1 MEKIVI
7 VAAKRT
13 PIGKFR
19 GQFKEMS
26 AVDLGVACLQGLLTE
41 IPAAK
46 SRIDQVL
53 IGNVLGAG
61 LGQDPARQV
70 AIRSGLE
77 NEVTATT
84 INDVC
89 GSSLKAL
96 HFAQLSLLAGE
107 ANVIVAGGIESM
119 SNAPL
124 LLQRP
129 EKKQAVDRQG
139 VLTDSLFEDGLTDAM
154 THEAMGKQIE
164 EMVANKKITREQQDE
179 YALHSQQKAAA
190 AIASSVFTDEIVP
203 IEVDGEWIT
212 RDESVR
218 SVTSLAGLASLRT
231 SFDLEGTITA
241 GNASPLNDG
250 ASMVLLTTETF
261 AHEQNWP
268 IMSFV
273 GEFSE
278 VGVASPDFG
287 VAPIQAVKNVLASAK
302 LDVDQIDLFE
312 LNEAF
317 AAQAIAVCDGL
328 KIPED
333 KLNISGGAIAL
344 GHPLGATG
352 TRLIA
357 TLVHEMQRQK
367 LSHGLA
373 TLCIGGGQGIAVH
386 LNREGLA

>member
-19 GQFKEMS
+19 GQFKQMS
-26 AVDLGVACLQGLLTE
+26 AVELGIACLNGILSEQP
-41 IPAAK
+41 IADQ
-46 SRIDQVL
+46 IDQVL

-61 LGQDPARQV
+61 LGQNPARQI
-70 AIRSGLE
+70 AMGSGLP
-77 NEVTATT
+77 NRVTATT

-96 HFAQLSLLAGE
+96 HYAQLSLLSGE
-107 ANVIVAGGIESM
+107 ANVVVAGGVESM

-129 EKKQAVDRQG
+129 DKKQPVDRQG
-139 VLTDSLFEDGLTDAM
+139 LLIDSLFADGLTDAM
-154 THEAMGKQIE
+154 TQEAMGKEIE
-164 EMVANKKITREQQDE
+164 QLVAQRHYTRQQQDD
-179 YALHSQQKAAA
+179 YANRSQQKAAKA
-190 AIASSVFTDEIVP
+190 AADQLFDAEIVP
-203 IEVDGEWIT
+203 IRVDDQWLT
-212 RDESVR
+212 HDESVR
-218 SVTSLAGLASLRT
+218 SATTLEGLAALRP
-231 SFDLEGTITA
+231 SFAADGTITA

-250 ASMVLLTTETF
+250 ASMVVLTTASYAQTQ
-261 AHEQNWP
+261 HWP
-268 IMSFV
+268 ILAAV

-287 VAPIQAVKNVLASAK
+287 IAPIQAIQNVLTKAH
-302 LDVDQIDLFE
+302 LQVTDIDRYE

-317 AAQAIAVCDGL
+317 AAQAIAVQEGA
-328 KIPED
+328 KIPVER
-333 KLNISGGAIAL
+333 LNVTGGAIAL

-352 TRLIA
+352 TRLIV
-357 TLVHEMQRQK
+357 TLAHALQRDDKQ
-367 LSHGLA
+367 HGIA

-386 LNREGLA
+386 LTREG

>member
-218 SVTSLAGLASLRT
+218 ATTSLAGLASLRT

>member
-26 AVDLGVACLQGLLTE
+26 AVDLGVACLQGLLIE

-179 YALHSQQKAAA
+179 YAVHSQQKAAA
-190 AIASSVFTDEIVP
+190 AIASGVFADEIVP
-203 IEVDGEWIT
+203 IEVAGEWIT

-218 SVTSLAGLASLRT
+218 ATTSFAGLASLRT
-231 SFDLEGTITA
+231 SFDSEGTITA

-250 ASMVLLTTETF
+250 ASMVLLTTETL

-287 VAPIQAVKNVLASAK
+287 IAPIQAVRNVLASAK